1 MFANSRIELK
11 DYERLISIRIIKEDV
26 ESIYS
31 LIQTERN
38 SIFSMEII
46 PYFALF
52 IQSCQE
58 YMGEDCL
65 PDSISKEL
73 KDIRNY
79 IKKGSVLKPVDRF
92 TQKS

>member
-11 DYERLISIRIIKEDV
+11 EYERLISIRIMKEDV

-46 PYFALF
+46 PYYALF

-58 YMGEDCL
+58 YMGENFL

-79 IKKGSVLKPVDRF
+79 IKNMRKDLENPKRE
-92 TQKS
+92 